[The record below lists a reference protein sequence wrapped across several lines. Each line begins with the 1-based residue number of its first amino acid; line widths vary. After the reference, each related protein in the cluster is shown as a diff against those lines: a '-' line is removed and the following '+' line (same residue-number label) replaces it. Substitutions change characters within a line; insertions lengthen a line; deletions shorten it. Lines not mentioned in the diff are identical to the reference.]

1 MKKLYVSLKTGDEV
15 LCPEGH
21 LAITGR
27 SGNDFTADKY
37 YWRPDEDDCTDYT
50 PVKTDEHLI
59 LTEYELV
66 DLINAS
72 RPGEPRYNKI
82 DWEG

>member
-1 MKKLYVSLKTGDEV
+1 MNKLYVSLKPGDEV

-21 LAITGR
+21 LTITGR
-27 SGNDFTADKY
+27 TGNCFTADKY
-37 YWRPDEDDCTDYT
+37 YWDPDEDDCTSYT

-66 DLINAS
+66 NQINAYRS
-72 RPGEPRYNKI
+72 GEPRYDKI
-82 DWEG
+82 KWEE